1 MRFWCLI
8 PWCLQ
13 TCYGPKSE
21 SPQKALV
28 AAAQTCSQ
36 EQKLGRDEMSW
47 SYWRMEVWLAFRC
60 WNWPRGIGV
69 WQRVTTKAWTFDTCN
84 TNWHRGITTCALFYG
99 NAWQIPPKVHSHT
112 SQLPCSL
119 PSTQG
124 NQSCCFKPLQPM
136 VGCILEVAQLALLT
150 AAVACWS
157 LGKTW
162 WVRKSFLRSTGL
174 GDFDV
179 FAPCHSFI
187 YHSVR
192 SDR

>member
-1 MRFWCLI
+1 MLTKLLWPQNQNLRRRRWWLQHRPVHKNRNLAETRWAGAIGGWRSDWPLGVKTDREESAFDRESQQKHELSI
-8 PWCLQ
+8 PV
-13 TCYGPKSE
+13 TRIGTE
-21 SPQKALV
+21 V
-28 AAAQTCSQ
+28 SQ
-36 EQKLGRDEMSW
+36 DVLYSMEMLGRS
-47 SYWRMEVWLAFRC
+47 RLKFT
-60 WNWPRGIGV
+60 P
-69 WQRVTTKAWTFDTCN
+69 
-84 TNWHRGITTCALFYG
+84 
-99 NAWQIPPKVHSHT
+99 HT

-157 LGKTW
+157 LGKSW